1 MDLAGTHA
9 IAMSPTSRNMT
20 EAEATSFDPI
30 MERRLRAE
38 TVFK

>member
-1 MDLAGTHA
+1 MDLAGTHV
-9 IAMSPTSRNMT
+9 IAMLPSSRDMT

-38 TVFK
+38 ALFK